1 MAPHDIRFTTAAG
14 HFAAYQD
21 HFRGLYEQGRAPAPL
36 TQLYETAC
44 RARAGGGHRPMTDG
58 PRARE
63 GKISTKAAGEPG

>member
-36 TQLYETAC
+36 TQLYERHAVHAQVADTG
-44 RARAGGGHRPMTDG
+44 R
-58 PRARE
+58 
-63 GKISTKAAGEPG
+63 